1 MERRVRITVIQG
13 QRRGVMT
20 RMGQKYLSGV
30 LGIFFLLAVVTAVYS
45 YVKYHSVVYLKYV
58 YFSLYTLHRPVKT
71 NFKNFQVA
79 FS

>member
-30 LGIFFLLAVVTAVYS
+30 LGIFFLLVVVTAVYS
-45 YVKYHSVVYLKYV
+45 YVKYH
-58 YFSLYTLHRPVKT
+58 
-71 NFKNFQVA
+71 
-79 FS
+79 